1 MATQERYYNGETR
14 TCNLCDDSTVSYRP
28 TKKLKHL
35 MHHVAKKQFIGDI
48 KFDENKKI
56 IDPNSH
62 FQFVEGQN
70 FVVYRQKVDPDVI
83 TGATGT
89 MLLARSS
96 TQPAALHSG
105 LADMG
110 SSMRGPNLRD
120 SERRALFER
129 MLEISS
135 RGVLPRGAIV
145 NLAREI
151 GRDRATITR
160 VLKRG
165 LETRKDGDGAAN
177 VASKIRGNKL
187 MEV

>member
-1 MATQERYYNGETR
+1 
-14 TCNLCDDSTVSYRP
+14 
-28 TKKLKHL
+28 
-35 MHHVAKKQFIGDI
+35 
-48 KFDENKKI
+48 
-56 IDPNSH
+56 
-62 FQFVEGQN
+62 
-70 FVVYRQKVDPDVI
+70 
-83 TGATGT
+83 

-105 LADMG
+105 LADTG
-110 SSMRGPNLRD
+110 ASMRGPNLRD

-160 VLKRG
+160 VWKRG

-177 VASKIRGNKL
+177 VASKIRAGA
-187 MEV
+187 